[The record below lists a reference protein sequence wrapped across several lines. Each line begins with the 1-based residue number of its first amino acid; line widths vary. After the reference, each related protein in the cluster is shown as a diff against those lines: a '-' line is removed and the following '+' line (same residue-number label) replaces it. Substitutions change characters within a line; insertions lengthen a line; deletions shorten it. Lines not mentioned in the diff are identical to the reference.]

1 MAKKSSPAKKQPTA
15 KAMTQPKRATK
26 RAPVKKPVKKKAT
39 TPAAK
44 ASLAKKSAPKPA
56 ATRKPPTK
64 STIKLATVKMP
75 KKSLAA
81 QPADGYLATL
91 NDWRQTAVAT
101 VRRIAGCK
109 RSQQPAAKTAARK
122 ASAKVAA
129 EAVSEPHG
137 PLAWIKSHAKPASG
151 LWHRMPGPR
160 KLFKDTGAKL
170 RHVNL
175 ASLTSAGKKELQEL
189 VHLAGKLSE
198 ISALPSRPAK
208 GRAKRK

>member
-1 MAKKSSPAKKQPTA
+1 MAKKTSPAKKQPAAIAVTP
-15 KAMTQPKRATK
+15 PKRSAKSTP
-26 RAPVKKPVKKKAT
+26 AKKPVKKKAI
-39 TPAAK
+39 ASAVK
-44 ASLAKKSAPKPA
+44 ASPAKKSASKPA
-56 ATRKPPTK
+56 AKNSATK

-75 KKSLAA
+75 KKSRAA

-91 NDWRQTAVAT
+91 NDWRQSAVAT
-101 VRRIAGCK
+101 VRRIAVRK

-122 ASAKVAA
+122 APAKATA
-129 EAVSEPHG
+129 TQAVNESHG
-137 PLAWIKSHAKPASG
+137 PLAWIKSHAQPASG
-151 LWHRMPGPR
+151 LWHRVPDPR
-160 KLFKDTGAKL
+160 KLLQDTGAKL

-198 ISALPSRPAK
+198 ISASPSRPAK